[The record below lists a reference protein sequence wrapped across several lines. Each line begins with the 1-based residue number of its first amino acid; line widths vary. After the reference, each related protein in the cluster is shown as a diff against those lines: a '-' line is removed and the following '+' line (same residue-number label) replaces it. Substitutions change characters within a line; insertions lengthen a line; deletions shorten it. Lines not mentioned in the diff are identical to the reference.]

1 MATLVTSCS
10 KKLLTEER
18 LLATEDNGGAGND
31 GKRRKVRQ
39 VLASRIPAFAVERY
53 NLFTRNI
60 LSRLDVVNIL
70 KAFLFGF
77 QGFVVNLLF
86 YPHAQCQLD

>member
-1 MATLVTSCS
+1 MARPATTEREENSD
-10 KKLLTEER
+10 KFLLR
-18 LLATEDNGGAGND
+18 
-31 GKRRKVRQ
+31 V
-39 VLASRIPAFAVERY
+39 IPAFVVEQY

-60 LSRLDVVNIL
+60 LSRLDVVNKL

-86 YPHAQCQLD
+86 YPHAQCQLIYFLVVSQ